1 MLVIGAHR
9 RRLESSRPAR
19 GAAGEGYPEAMFNG
33 GVGPLELLLV
43 LGIVLLIFGPKRLPG
58 LGRQLGRGM
67 REFKDSI
74 TGDDKGGDDA
84 PPTPVVTRA
93 ASEVPAA
100 AEGSTAAPPAPPDAA
115 AGADSRTAAPEAL
128 GGEPT
133 RGRGGAA

>member
-1 MLVIGAHR
+1 LSAA
-9 RRLESSRPAR
+9 RPAP
-19 GAAGEGYPEAMFNG
+19 GAGGGGYPEIMFNG

-84 PPTPVVTRA
+84 PSTPVVTRA
-93 ASEVPAA
+93 APEGGAA
-100 AEGSTAAPPAPPDAA
+100 AEGSTAARTEPPDQDAA
-115 AGADSRTAAPEAL
+115 AGVDSPTAASEAL